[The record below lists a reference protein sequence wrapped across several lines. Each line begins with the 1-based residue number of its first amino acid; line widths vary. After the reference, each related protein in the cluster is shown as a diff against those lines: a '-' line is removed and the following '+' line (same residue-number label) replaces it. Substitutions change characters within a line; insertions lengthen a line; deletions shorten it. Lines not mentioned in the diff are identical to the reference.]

1 MRVGVWGTA
10 TAVIAVALVAGTMI
24 LHHPTDAGRQTSRS
38 STTWPEEQ
46 AQVAKVFPELL
57 PAGPDDTGWDGMKCQ
72 AVANSQ
78 RLGLDCANYRQR
90 VWVYRYN
97 SQEDRDA
104 TANFSHN
111 ENRWVLNGV
120 KCNAEVLLSDSGDEA
135 LLLPKEDL
143 SEFAISV
150 QARNAKRTLEQLPIC
165 T

>member
-1 MRVGVWGTA
+1 MC
-10 TAVIAVALVAGTMI
+10 
-24 LHHPTDAGRQTSRS
+24 S
-38 STTWPEEQ
+38 SD
-46 AQVAKVFPELL
+46 L
-57 PAGPDDTGWDGMKCQ
+57 
-72 AVANSQ
+72 SQ

-104 TANFSHN
+104 MANFSHN
-111 ENRWVLNGV
+111 DNRWVLNGV

-150 QARNAKRTLEQLPIC
+150 QARDAKRTLEKLPIC